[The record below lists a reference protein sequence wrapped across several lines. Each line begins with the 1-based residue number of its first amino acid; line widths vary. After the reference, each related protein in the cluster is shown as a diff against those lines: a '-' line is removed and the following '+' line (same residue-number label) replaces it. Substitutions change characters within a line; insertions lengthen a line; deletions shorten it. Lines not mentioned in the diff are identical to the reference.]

1 MVIKNYSELIK
12 RVKNRPPKTVIVV
25 QADDVHA
32 LEAIIYAADMIKAV
46 LVGNTAKIADILR
59 FLGQN
64 PAAFDMVQVPED
76 EHPSVTAAGLVQ
88 AGKGD
93 IIMKGNIKTGDL
105 LKGILAEESELRK
118 SGLMSHLAIME
129 IPNYHKLVFL
139 TDSGMCLNPDLEQKK
154 KILLNTIQ
162 FMHLLG
168 YEHCKAAALCSVEE
182 LNPKMPET
190 NDASELKRKS
200 LLNELPGCY
209 VEGPI
214 SYDLAMSSESARIK
228 GFACSCPGDFDILL
242 APNMLTGNILGK
254 CLVYSAGSKMAGLV
268 LGARVPIVVASRSST
283 AEEKYNSIAVAASI

>member
-32 LEAIIYAADMIKAV
+32 LEAIIHAADMIKAV

-59 FLGQN
+59 LLGQN
-64 PAAFDMVQVPED
+64 PADFDMVQVPED

-105 LKGILAEESELRK
+105 LKGILAEESGLRK
-118 SGLMSHLAIME
+118 SGQMSHLAIME

-139 TDSGMCLNPDLEQKK
+139 TDCGMCLNPDLEQKK
-154 KILLNTIQ
+154 QILLNTIQ

-168 YEHCKAAALCSVEE
+168 YEHCKAAALCSVED

-228 GFACSCPGDFDILL
+228 EFACSCPGDFDILL

-268 LGARVPIVVASRSST
+268 LGARVPIVVTSRSST